1 MRRLVRKRW
10 VARNG
15 LPSLPVVSAQR
26 QGVVA
31 AVADLMIL
39 CQERD
44 LAFPLE
50 LAADLAVQRLLV
62 PLNGQ
67 KEVGAQLLELPK
79 NGI

>member
-1 MRRLVRKRW
+1 M
-10 VARNG
+10 
-15 LPSLPVVSAQR
+15 VSAQR

>member
-1 MRRLVRKRW
+1 
-10 VARNG
+10 
-15 LPSLPVVSAQR
+15 
-26 QGVVA
+26 
-31 AVADLMIL
+31 MIL

-67 KEVGAQLLELPK
+67 KEVSAQLLELPK